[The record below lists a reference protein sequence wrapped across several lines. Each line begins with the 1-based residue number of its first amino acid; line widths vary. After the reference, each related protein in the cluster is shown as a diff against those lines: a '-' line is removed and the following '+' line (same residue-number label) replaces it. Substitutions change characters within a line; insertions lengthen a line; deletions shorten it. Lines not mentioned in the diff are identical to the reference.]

1 MANANDLQIKLLLDV
16 VDKHLGKIGEM
27 ADQLKKVNSA
37 VAAVDRAQQRMGQH
51 AQIAGQQSVD
61 ATQKQRKS
69 AKEMLMAW
77 GLTSAAIY
85 GAGRL
90 VRGAITDYAA
100 LEREIMRIGITADA
114 TDEQVQGASK
124 TLYDLADKNALP
136 LDQVVDAFQALAETG
151 LSWDESMQMLPDV
164 LKTAQ
169 ATGAAASD
177 IALAGSAASKSMGI
191 ASSEM
196 LLAFD
201 KMAKGGNIGQFELR
215 KMAAYLPSV
224 LPLMKALGYT
234 GQEGL
239 EKTIALMELMAE
251 QSGTSEQAVTN
262 LTNVLGKIY
271 APETI
276 KNFKKFGIDLPA
288 ELAKA
293 KKEGKD
299 LVDTFFQLASK
310 ATGGGGLD
318 KMSQLVGDVQFKAGT
333 LTLIQ
338 MQDKLKEFEEEVKHA
353 AGTVETSLNRVLGDT
368 QARIDRLGVAWN
380 QFLTDLG
387 KTGIKLG
394 VGEVIDD
401 AIRRM
406 ADLRGIMEV
415 INGNMS
421 FSDWLEQFNLH
432 GAEGDIGGAAFIDAY
447 KVATGGQSP
456 TYDQVKGSLG
466 GAFDDLSVSDEERKR
481 RAAAGAAAGLA
492 AAQQDIRENERA
504 DRNAAIRNGGNGGG
518 QLVVMGSKIYTLLP
532 PISGGGIPPLDST
545 RFVPEGSNASV
556 PDLMSTEH
564 LPSASSAVDVIGQ
577 IDRLFAQLGVSIPTR
592 EVGEGTDAFR
602 DLAGVLTQ
610 VVNKINEIKAA
621 AAGMG
626 KVPIPMPNPRANL
639 GPSLPDNGPY
649 GSETR

>member
-61 ATQKQRKS
+61 AAQKQRKS
-69 AKEMLMAW
+69 AKETLMAW

-90 VRGAITDYAA
+90 VRGAITSYAA
-100 LEREIMRIGITADA
+100 LEREIGRIGITADA

-124 TLYDLADKNALP
+124 TLYDLASQTAMP
-136 LDQVVDAFQALAETG
+136 MEQVVDGFDALVAAG
-151 LSWDESMQMLPDV
+151 RSWQDALNMLPAV
-164 LKTAQ
+164 VKTAQ
-169 ATGAAASD
+169 ASGANVADIAQTADAAAT
-177 IALAGSAASKSMGI
+177 SMGLT
-191 ASSEM
+191 AEQM
-196 LLAFD
+196 MLAFD
-201 KMAKGGNIGQFELR
+201 KMAKGGKMGKFELR
-215 KMAAYLPSV
+215 EMAAYLPSI
-224 LPLMKALGYT
+224 LPMMQALGYT

-239 EKTIALMELMAE
+239 EKTIALIQTMHTKT
-251 QSGTSEQAVTN
+251 GTASEAATN
-262 LTNVLGKIY
+262 LVNVLGKMY
-271 APETI
+271 SPETA
-276 KNFKKFGIDLPA
+276 KNFKKYGIDLPA

-299 LVDTFFQLASK
+299 IIDVFIKLTDKV
-310 ATGGGGLD
+310 TGGDMEVFAKLFPDQQYRSGML
-318 KMSQLVGDVQFKAGT
+318 T
-333 LTLIQ
+333 LTQ
-338 MQDKLKEFEEEVKHA
+338 MQEKLKEFEQGVKDA
-353 AGTVETSLNRVLGDT
+353 AGTVETDLNRVLGDT
-368 QARIDRLGVAWN
+368 QTLIDRLSIGWN
-380 QFLTDLG
+380 EFLNDLG
-387 KTGIKLG
+387 KTVLKVGGI
-394 VGEVIDD
+394 EVVED

-421 FSDWLEQFNLH
+421 FSDWREQFNLH

-447 KVATGGQSP
+447 KAATGGQSP
-456 TYDQVKGSLG
+456 TFDQVKGSLG
-466 GAFDDLSVSDEERKR
+466 GAFDDLSVSDEERKK

-492 AAQQDIRENERA
+492 VAQQDIRENERA

-577 IDRLFAQLGVSIPTR
+577 IDRLFAQLGVSIPAR
-592 EVGEGTDAFR
+592 ELGDSTDAFR

-649 GSETR
+649 GAETR